1 MLSAGWIRNGV
12 CEELQIP
19 ESCLPCAVP
28 CSQRPSTLQHT
39 YRWVRMSS
47 ASVLYPTWK
56 SVLNERSFC
65 HFVSSLPPLSKT
77 WLKSSV
83 FLSSLS
89 TWRNLLLPHLKIAP
103 LPTQRFEK
111 VLGIAP
117 CLPCPSCPVV
127 QVLSTAALCFAP
139 S

>member
-12 CEELQIP
+12 CEEPQIQSLSP
-19 ESCLPCAVP
+19 VCPVLCPAHKGHPP
-28 CSQRPSTLQHT
+28 CSTLT
-39 YRWVRMSS
+39 DGS

-56 SVLNERSFC
+56 SVLNEGSFC

-89 TWRNLLLPHLKIAP
+89 TWRNLLLPHLKMAP
-103 LPTQRFEK
+103 LLTQRFEK

-117 CLPCPSCPVV
+117 CLPCPSCPVA